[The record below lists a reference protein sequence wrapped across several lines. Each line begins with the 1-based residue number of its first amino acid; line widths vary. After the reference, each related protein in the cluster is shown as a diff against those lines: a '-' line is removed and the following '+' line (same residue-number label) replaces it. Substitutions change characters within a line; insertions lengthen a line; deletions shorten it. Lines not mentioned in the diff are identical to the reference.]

1 MILKLMTL
9 SQQVYLASEDYY
21 NSTGNYTAFSE
32 GNGYN
37 GTFIDEW
44 VVVPNGN
51 TWVITTAGVSG
62 YLSVDPVIYTK
73 VAFSFLALYNTTYAR
88 NMIIYLE
95 QNLPLPVIGY
105 TDGANN
111 SGFPILAIGSNTNQ
125 LILDAALYAIQNNP

>member
-1 MILKLMTL
+1 MAL
-9 SQQVYLASEDYY
+9 SQQVYLASEAYY
-21 NSTGNYTAFSE
+21 NATGNFAAFSE

-44 VVVPNGN
+44 VVVPNGD
-51 TWVITTAGVSG
+51 TWVITTLGVSG

-73 VAFSFLALYNTTYAR
+73 IAFSFLALYNTTYAR

-105 TDGANN
+105 ADGANN
-111 SGFPILAIGSNTNQ
+111 SGFAISGIGSNTNQ
-125 LILDAALYAIQNNP
+125 LILDAALYALQNNSTA

>member
-1 MILKLMTL
+1 M
-9 SQQVYLASEDYY
+9 
-21 NSTGNYTAFSE
+21 G
-32 GNGYN
+32 
-37 GTFIDEW
+37 
-44 VVVPNGN
+44 
-51 TWVITTAGVSG
+51 
-62 YLSVDPVIYTK
+62 VDPVVYTK

-105 TDGANN
+105 ADGANN